1 MNNTFHLS
9 EINISEFTRTFT
21 IACILASV
29 IALFSG
35 PVYAQSYDATAQAG
49 DEIEFEYELDFG
61 LNTQLRFTAKTED
74 QTATAGED
82 YDSIDQKVVLAAGTR
97 KIVVKTDTH
106 ANDNS
111 TGTEQFKLTLSNPQ
125 IPGQTQGTWASV
137 QIYGIP
143 STITLIGE
151 ISH

>member
-1 MNNTFHLS
+1 MNNKFHLS
-9 EINISEFTRTFT
+9 DINISELTRTFS

-29 IALFSG
+29 IALLSG
-35 PVYAQSYDATAQAG
+35 PVYAESYDATAPAG
-49 DEIEFEYELDFG
+49 DEIEFEYQLSFG
-61 LNTQLRFTAKTED
+61 LNTQLRYTAKTED

-82 YDSIDQKVVLAAGTR
+82 YDSIDQKIVLPAGTTN
-97 KIVVKTDTH
+97 IVVKTDTH
-106 ANDNS
+106 ENDNS
-111 TGTEQFKLTLSNPQ
+111 SGTERFKLTLSNPQ
-125 IPGQTQGTWASV
+125 VPGQSQGTWASV